1 MFILKLTE
9 KNLDSIAKV
18 AVRLIKRGE
27 IVVCPTDTVYG
38 LVCDATNKK
47 AVDKIFKIK
56 GRPKVK
62 PIPVFVKD
70 IKTASRVAKIDKNQL
85 KFLRKKWPG
94 KFTAI
99 LKRKG
104 RKKLYGID
112 KKTIAIRIPRYK
124 LIDFLFERINFPLA
138 ETSVNIS
145 GQHSLNDVR
154 KIIRQFEKEKQ
165 QPDLIID
172 AGKLKFNKPSA
183 VVDLTGKKYTILR
196 KG

>member
-9 KNLDSIAKV
+9 KNLNSVAKIAGGF
-18 AVRLIKRGE
+18 IKKGK

-56 GRPKVK
+56 GRPKTK

-70 IKTASRVAKIDKNQL
+70 IKTASKIAKINKNQL

-99 LKRKG
+99 LKRRGK
-104 RKKLYGID
+104 KKLYGID

-124 LIDFLFERINFPLA
+124 LIGFLFEIINFPLA

-145 GQHSLNDVR
+145 GQPSLDDLR
-154 KIIRQFEKEKQ
+154 KIILQFEKEKLK
-165 QPDLIID
+165 PDLIID